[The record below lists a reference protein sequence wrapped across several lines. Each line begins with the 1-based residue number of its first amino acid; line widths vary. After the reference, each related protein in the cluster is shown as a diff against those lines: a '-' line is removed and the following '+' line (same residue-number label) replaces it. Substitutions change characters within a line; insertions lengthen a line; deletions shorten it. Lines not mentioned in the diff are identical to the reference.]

1 MAIEELKALNKG
13 GSRSCATN
21 NDTRWRKRPSKNS
34 VLLAHDNRAIIL
46 FVTVVTNL
54 RQTVLDNKIALDCI
68 IDAWRKA
75 DNWLVGRYVI
85 MPDHIHFFCAPST
98 YPPLDFHRWMA
109 YWKSIAAKEYWRA
122 LGGSRSCAT
131 NNDTRSCATEGDA
144 QLDARERVP
153 PARNP
158 PLFQR
163 DCWDTQLRKG
173 DSYLAKWR
181 YVRSNPVRKGLVD
194 NVDDWPY
201 QGEMNILEWHDR

>member
-1 MAIEELKALNKG
+1 MRPVISRALG

-21 NDTRWRKRPSKNS
+21 NHTRFRKRPSKNS

-173 DSYLAKWR
+173 DSYSAKWR
-181 YVRSNPVRKGLVD
+181 YVRSNPVRKGLVE

-201 QGEMNILEWHDR
+201 QGEMSILGWHDR